1 VNLTLWLKNL
11 SYFIERLSV
20 ENNIHMSRFFYLPA
34 LSWFFIAL
42 AVRIFVMLLIHLYSL
57 ESGFEGFYPLAS
69 GHDDVAYWAISDSIQ
84 NGEVF
89 DDVPNFYPFILA
101 ILFSVT
107 TRDLPDGMT
116 K

>member
-1 VNLTLWLKNL
+1 
-11 SYFIERLSV
+11 
-20 ENNIHMSRFFYLPA
+20 
-34 LSWFFIAL
+34 
-42 AVRIFVMLLIHLYSL
+42 MLLIHLYSL

>member
-1 VNLTLWLKNL
+1 
-11 SYFIERLSV
+11 
-20 ENNIHMSRFFYLPA
+20 
-34 LSWFFIAL
+34 
-42 AVRIFVMLLIHLYSL
+42 
-57 ESGFEGFYPLAS
+57 
-69 GHDDVAYWAISDSIQ
+69 VAYWAISDSIQ